1 MNGLVVAVLSSEES
15 TRGGEGVDLRMRTW
29 HTVLFMRI
37 ALQYLFIVFI
47 LNKSNMLNLTEE

>member
-1 MNGLVVAVLSSEES
+1 MNGLVVAILSSEERE
-15 TRGGEGVDLRMRTW
+15 RGIDLRMRTW

-47 LNKSNMLNLTEE
+47 PNKMNEDLLEEF